1 MKKVWCAHDK
11 FHDICLQNEKSVVCT
26 RQVSWHKPHKEI
38 LDSARIV
45 ASREYVRRHR
55 MWDGKLSLC
64 FKFQTPNSF
73 GRWKYLRRVH
83 FSILNC
89 TRRLFLGRFQTF
101 PNFYDF
107 KNDTRQILDKQKMS
121 CATRQVSWHFF
132 FKMKKMSCGTRQL
145 SWHIFP
151 KKNSVVCHTTRHI
164 LLLLWKI
171 KYLCRVH
178 FSILNCTRQLF
189 LGRFQTFPIFYDV
202 IQCGMVNWAYVSNF
216 SFLTSLEVEI
226 FASCAF

>member
-1 MKKVWCAHDK
+1 MHTTVSCGTRQCRVPHDK
-11 FHDICLQNEKSVVCT
+11 YWTNKRCRVPHDKLVVCHT
-26 RQVSWHKPHKEI
+26 
-38 LDSARIV
+38 
-45 ASREYVRRHR
+45 
-55 MWDGKLSLC
+55 
-64 FKFQTPNSF
+64 TSF
-73 GRWKYLRRVH
+73 M
-83 FSILNC
+83 
-89 TRRLFLGRFQTF
+89 T
-101 PNFYDF
+101 
-107 KNDTRQILDKQKMS
+107 
-121 CATRQVSWHFF
+121 FF
-132 FKMKKMSCGTRQL
+132 FKMKKMSCATRQL